1 MVRYIVPRVI
11 IILKISKLKKFQI
24 ADYSYPSPEISID
37 YDRKRMTHF
46 GGDPNACPDNASHS
60 PESRIRGEKEER
72 GRGRRKKGGEIKTSL
87 LSRHQDVPYYEPIV

>member
-11 IILKISKLKKFQI
+11 IILKIKKI
-24 ADYSYPSPEISID
+24 SNRRLLIPVTRISISID